1 MADREIADLR
11 ARLEKLETQMGFLF
25 RRLGISDREAPA
37 GQASAQV
44 IELLRQGDKA
54 GAMKAF
60 MHENG
65 ASLKDAKNFIESL
78 PV

>member
-1 MADREIADLR
+1 MIQEIKAAEMDCDQFI
-11 ARLEKLETQMGFLF
+11 A
-25 RRLGISDREAPA
+25 
-37 GQASAQV
+37 AQV